1 MIFCIERVK
10 EKRTKKN
17 HQDNCIGPPH
27 LCLCNCECNKCL
39 SNPILS
45 PRRRAARRLCRL
57 KGQTKYL
64 FKQKISRSVS
74 KKSGVKNARHSS
86 LQIQGM
92 GIIPRERA
100 FAGNKLFFFFLGSPV
115 LFFLFKKTPNPLNT
129 I

>member
-45 PRRRAARRLCRL
+45 PRRAARRLCRL

-74 KKSGVKNARHSS
+74 KKSGVKIARHSS